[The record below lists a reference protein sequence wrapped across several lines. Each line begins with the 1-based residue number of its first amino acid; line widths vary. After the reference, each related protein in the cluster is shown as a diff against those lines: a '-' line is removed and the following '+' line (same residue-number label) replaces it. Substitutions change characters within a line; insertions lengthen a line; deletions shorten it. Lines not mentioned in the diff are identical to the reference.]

1 MSSFLEAT
9 PNVKRVNT
17 LLQVGALSSPAWIL
31 TCLYLSLDSVIFMAL
46 FLVLCVWVAQILN
59 NDAQQK

>member
-1 MSSFLEAT
+1 MSLLLEAT
-9 PNVKRVNT
+9 PNVKRVST
-17 LLQVGALSSPAWIL
+17 FLQVCALSSPAWIL

>member
-9 PNVKRVNT
+9 TNVKRVNT
-17 LLQVGALSSPAWIL
+17 LLQVGTLSSPAWIL